1 MLVAATAMFKGTLD
15 RPRGAALLR
24 DLANMLERQGLKQ
37 IPWGQTIP
45 ITARPIQRLID
56 RDEPP
61 SYEPGDDDAM
71 LKLMADLEQ
80 EFVDA
85 VERRVD
91 RYLEAVE
98 TADEQV
104 LYESFTYNKRVN
116 RLATI
121 QEHYMIVRV
130 LERGVP
136 EEKLACELNVDAMV
150 IRQRRHLLAGRHPE
164 FLENFRAV
172 VQAASLDQSAATSV

>member
-1 MLVAATAMFKGTLD
+1 
-15 RPRGAALLR
+15 
-24 DLANMLERQGLKQ
+24 
-37 IPWGQTIP
+37 
-45 ITARPIQRLID
+45 
-56 RDEPP
+56 
-61 SYEPGDDDAM
+61 
-71 LKLMADLEQ
+71 MADLEQ

-85 VERRVD
+85 VERRID

-98 TADEQV
+98 SADEQV
-104 LYESFTYNKRVN
+104 LYKSFTYNKRVN

-121 QEHYMIVRV
+121 HEHHMIVRA

-136 EEKLACELNVDAMV
+136 EEKLARELNVDVKV

>member
-1 MLVAATAMFKGTLD
+1 MGPDKPYH
-15 RPRGAALLR
+15 RPA
-24 DLANMLERQGLKQ
+24 
-37 IPWGQTIP
+37 
-45 ITARPIQRLID
+45 IQRLID
-56 RDEPP
+56 HDEPP
-61 SYEPGDDDAM
+61 SYEPGYDDAM

-98 TADEQV
+98 SADEQV

-121 QEHYMIVRV
+121 QEHYMIVRA

-136 EEKLACELNVDAMV
+136 EEKLAREFNVDVKV
-150 IRQRRHLLAGRHPE
+150 IGQRRHLLAGRHPE

>member
-1 MLVAATAMFKGTLD
+1 MGPD
-15 RPRGAALLR
+15 NSYHRPAI
-24 DLANMLERQGLKQ
+24 QGL
-37 IPWGQTIP
+37 
-45 ITARPIQRLID
+45 ID
-56 RDEPP
+56 HDEPP
-61 SYEPGDDDAM
+61 SYEPGYDDAM

-85 VERRVD
+85 VERRID

-98 TADEQV
+98 SADEQV

-121 QEHYMIVRV
+121 QEHYMIVRA

-136 EEKLACELNVDAMV
+136 EEKLARELNV